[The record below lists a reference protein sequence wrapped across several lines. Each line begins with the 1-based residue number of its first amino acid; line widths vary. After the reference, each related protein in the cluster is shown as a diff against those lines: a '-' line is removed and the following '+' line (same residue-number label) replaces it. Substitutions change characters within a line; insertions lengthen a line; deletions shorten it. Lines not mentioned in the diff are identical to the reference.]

1 MKTKIALIAAV
12 VLLAVAVYYLYTQNT
27 ELKQDVIRWQD
38 NYASVSDSLA
48 NTQQKVQDVTTQQI
62 TERELARKTNEK
74 LSTRI
79 KTLQKE
85 NSRLE
90 RLINANIEIKD
101 TVLLKVE
108 VPCTDSFT
116 LNFNDQWLAAKVKVK
131 AKEAELSYK
140 ISAEINLAIYLKQV
154 PENPTKWT
162 EWAIRHKLTKWM
174 IKKRFQDRVELSSS
188 NPNLTSTVQSY
199 KIIRE

>member
-27 ELKQDVIRWQD
+27 ELKQDVLRWQD

-131 AKEAELSYK
+131 AKEVELSYK

>member
-12 VLLAVAVYYLYTQNT
+12 VLLAIAVYYLYTQNT
-27 ELKQDVIRWQD
+27 ELKQDVLRWQD

-79 KTLQKE
+79 KILQKE

-131 AKEAELSYK
+131 AKEVELSYK